1 MELVDIPVLGT
12 GALRRVGSSP
22 TEGNFYDKKFLFL
35 ITLLILLDSKILTM
49 TTS

>member
-22 TEGNFYDKKFLFL
+22 TEGNFEDKKFLFL
-35 ITLLILLDSKILTM
+35 IIYDNTIDSKILTM
-49 TTS
+49 TSS